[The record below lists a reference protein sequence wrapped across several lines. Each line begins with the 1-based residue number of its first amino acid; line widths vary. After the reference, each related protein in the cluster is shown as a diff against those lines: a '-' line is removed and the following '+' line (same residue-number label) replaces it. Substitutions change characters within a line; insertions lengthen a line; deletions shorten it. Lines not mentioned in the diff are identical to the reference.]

1 MLIITHSHKFNIFFT
16 FLLRKPAFTGSKTKL
31 CILLFSET
39 METYEDLSPEPMMTQ
54 TVEFSSSEQ
63 PGDLEP
69 SSSATVQ
76 TISLETEPNS
86 QVPATSSSPTLEAS
100 MEVEP
105 PESPML
111 EVADSEYVDGMEE
124 EEVTQPIV
132 DDAVAGDVE
141 ESPGVVG
148 ATSLV
153 NCSSRR

>member
-1 MLIITHSHKFNIFFT
+1 
-16 FLLRKPAFTGSKTKL
+16 
-31 CILLFSET
+31 

-54 TVEFSSSEQ
+54 TVEFSSSEP

-76 TISLETEPNS
+76 TISLEAEPIS
-86 QVPATSSSPTLEAS
+86 QVPATSSSPTLEPC

-111 EVADSEYVDGMEE
+111 EVADSDYVDGMEE
-124 EEVTQPIV
+124 EEEEEEATQLIV

-148 ATSLV
+148 TTSLV
-153 NCSSRR
+153 NYSSRR

>member
-1 MLIITHSHKFNIFFT
+1 
-16 FLLRKPAFTGSKTKL
+16 
-31 CILLFSET
+31 

-100 MEVEP
+100 MDVEP

-141 ESPGVVG
+141 ESPGVLG

-153 NCSSRR
+153 NYSSRR

>member
-1 MLIITHSHKFNIFFT
+1 
-16 FLLRKPAFTGSKTKL
+16 
-31 CILLFSET
+31 

-63 PGDLEP
+63 PGDFEP

-141 ESPGVVG
+141 ESSGVVG

-153 NCSSRR
+153 NYSSRR

>member
-1 MLIITHSHKFNIFFT
+1 
-16 FLLRKPAFTGSKTKL
+16 
-31 CILLFSET
+31 

-54 TVEFSSSEQ
+54 TVEFSSSEP

-69 SSSATVQ
+69 SSSAIVQ
-76 TISLETEPNS
+76 TISLEAEPNS
-86 QVPATSSSPTLEAS
+86 QVPATSSSPTLEPS

-111 EVADSEYVDGMEE
+111 EVADSDYVDGVEEDEE
-124 EEVTQPIV
+124 EEATQLIV

-148 ATSLV
+148 TTSLV
-153 NCSSRR
+153 NYSSRR